1 MVTATVQCKRH
12 QREGS
17 DGKGDVLNTPHPPGG
32 QGWSLGAHGA
42 PGAPSGN
49 ATKCQCLAAP
59 LGCPSAVPAQ
69 PEHPPLSPGLLSPG
83 MRWAGTSGIMREG
96 GNGVGMLH
104 LAWIPQILP
113 LATQSRDRGSW
124 SSAPCWE
131 GRRRR
136 KRRMPRPG
144 WHRGPVQSWHWL
156 AEGP

>member
-17 DGKGDVLNTPHPPGG
+17 DGKGDVLNTPHPPRRAGLEPRSPRSARST
-32 QGWSLGAHGA
+32 QRECHKVPVLGCTPGLSQCCPSPARA
-42 PGAPSGN
+42 SPPLPGAFVPRDALGGHLRDNEGRWEWAGN
-49 ATKCQCLAAP
+49 AA
-59 LGCPSAVPAQ
+59 
-69 PEHPPLSPGLLSPG
+69 
-83 MRWAGTSGIMREG
+83 
-96 GNGVGMLH
+96 

-124 SSAPCWE
+124 SSAPGWE

-136 KRRMPRPG
+136 KRRVPRPG